1 MSDLKIAVV
10 GGAGRMGQTL
20 VRLAQQTAGLKVTS
34 ATESKGHPSIGDD
47 LGALT
52 GLGAL
57 GVTLSDD
64 PEHAFKLADAVIDFT
79 TPAATLR
86 HAEIAAARKLIYVI
100 GTTGISES
108 DEQAIVKASEHAT
121 IVKASNMSLGINLL
135 VQLTKTVA
143 EVLDVDFDIEIMEMH
158 HRLKVDAPSGTAL
171 MLGEAAA
178 KGRGVKLGDVAERG
192 RDGHTGERAPGQIG
206 FAALRAGS
214 VVGEHKVIFAADHE
228 RIELG
233 HIAEDRAI
241 FARGALKAALWAR
254 NQPAGLYSMADV
266 LGF

>member
-1 MSDLKIAVV
+1 M
-10 GGAGRMGQTL
+10 
-20 VRLAQQTAGLKVTS
+20 
-34 ATESKGHPSIGDD
+34 
-47 LGALT
+47 
-52 GLGAL
+52 
-57 GVTLSDD
+57 
-64 PEHAFKLADAVIDFT
+64 
-79 TPAATLR
+79 
-86 HAEIAAARKLIYVI
+86 
-100 GTTGISES
+100 
-108 DEQAIVKASEHAT
+108 
-121 IVKASNMSLGINLL
+121 
-135 VQLTKTVA
+135 QLTKTVA